1 MAGAGW
7 RQFSDGAVL
16 TAAQIQA
23 YLQDQA
29 VQVFASAATRSAAL
43 GTSVATGMLS
53 FRADGTALEVYQG
66 GSWVGVPSA
75 TVGTANDTNKLNGRT
90 VTVGTAAPGSPAN
103 GDIWI
108 NI

>member
-7 RQFSDGAVL
+7 RSFSDGSVL
-16 TAAQIQA
+16 TAAQVQQ

-29 VQVFASAATRSAAL
+29 VQVYASASARSSAL
-43 GTSVATGMLS
+43 GTAVSNGMMS
-53 FRADGTALEVYQG
+53 FRTDSQVLEVYQSG
-66 GSWVGVPSA
+66 AWVAAILTG
-75 TVGTANDTNKLNGRT
+75 GTASDTAKLVGRN
-90 VTVGTAAPGSPAN
+90 VTVGTAAPGSPAS

>member
-7 RQFSDGAVL
+7 RTFSDGSVL
-16 TAAQIQA
+16 SAGQVQN

-29 VQVFASAATRSAAL
+29 VQVYATSAARSSAL
-43 GTSVATGMLS
+43 GTAVSNGMVS
-53 FRADGTALEVYQG
+53 FRTDSQVLEVYQSG
-66 GSWVGVPSA
+66 AWVAAILTG
-75 TVGTANDTNKLNGRT
+75 GTASDSAKLSGRT
-90 VTVGTAAPGSPAN
+90 LTVGTAAPGSPAS